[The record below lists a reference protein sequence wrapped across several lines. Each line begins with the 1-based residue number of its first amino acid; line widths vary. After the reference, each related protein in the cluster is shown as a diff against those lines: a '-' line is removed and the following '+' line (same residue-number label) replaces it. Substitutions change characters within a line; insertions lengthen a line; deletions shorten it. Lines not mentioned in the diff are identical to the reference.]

1 MRNSKINL
9 LRQLRHSLPAG
20 GSLPEDVWRRRHR
33 FLVGLTWFHVAIIAL
48 TGPLFGYVWTLS
60 IGAFFKD
67 GTVLHT
73 FGESLVVAFFA
84 ALAAWD
90 RFSREFRATAVSFG
104 LMSASAIIVHLSGG
118 YIEFH
123 FHFFV
128 MLVFLALYQD
138 WVPYLFA
145 IAFVAIHH
153 GTVGVLWPSDVY
165 NHPAALNAPWT
176 WAGIH
181 AFFVL
186 WSSVGSVI
194 AWRFNERAYAQTQRI
209 LDSAGEGIFG
219 LDCNSITTF
228 INPAAAKMLGLSE
241 SAALGQPLARILE
254 HTRADGIPFPGR
266 VSPIL
271 ASLKNG
277 KPRQGTNEIFR
288 RSDGSSFP
296 ADYHVTPTIEQNE
309 LTGLVVTFSDATER
323 HRANREIHHHLQRI
337 RALREIDVA
346 ITSSLDLRNILD
358 VLLEKID
365 LFFDYASASTVRLF
379 DPLTGALE
387 PAACR
392 NLDPNEWRTE
402 EWKSGGRIP
411 KMVFETLAPV
421 TITNVQ
427 SDPRIN
433 NSEIFKKHGI
443 FSYLGVPLIAKGK
456 PLGVL
461 GLYTQEE
468 HQFSKQEVDF
478 MITLAGQAAI
488 AIHNSQLHEE
498 IKKQAQA
505 LERSNKIK
513 DDFLSVTS
521 HELRTPLIAIMGY
534 ARLLEDQSFGKLLPE
549 QLKAAQVIKN
559 RAEDLLVMIRSILE
573 TTKLEAGAM
582 KVEQEMVDVKGLLDG
597 LVRLYEAPLQKEV
610 NIRWDYDGNLPDIV
624 TDGAK
629 LKRILQNLI
638 NNSLKFTEQGHVT
651 VSAQPLPAKQSVE
664 FKVAD
669 TGIGISETLMPVIFE
684 KFRQADGSAARDHE
698 GIGLGLYI
706 VKQFTQ
712 LLGGSIECQSEVGR
726 GSVFTLIIPERLI
739 LEE

>member
-1 MRNSKINL
+1 VRNSKANL
-9 LRQLRHSLPAG
+9 LRQLRHSLPVG

-33 FLVGLTWFHVAIIAL
+33 FLVALTWFHVAVIAL
-48 TGPLFGYVWTLS
+48 TGPVFGYAWTLS
-60 IGAFFKD
+60 IGAPFKD

-73 FGESLVVAFFA
+73 FSESLVVAFFA

-90 RFSREFRATAVSFG
+90 RPSRGFRATAVSLG

-209 LDSAGEGIFG
+209 LNSAGEGIFG
-219 LDCNSITTF
+219 LDHNSITTF

-241 SAALGQPLARILE
+241 SNALGQPLARILE

-271 ASLKNG
+271 AALKNG
-277 KPRQGTNEIFR
+277 KPHQGTNEIFR
-288 RSDGSSFP
+288 RRDGSSFP

-323 HRANREIHHHLQRI
+323 HRANREIQHNLQRI

-346 ITSSLDLRNILD
+346 ITSSLDLGNILD

-379 DPLTGALE
+379 DPCTGALE

-392 NLDPNEWRTE
+392 NLDPNEWRKE
-402 EWKSGGRIP
+402 EWK
-411 KMVFETLAPV
+411 
-421 TITNVQ
+421 
-427 SDPRIN
+427 
-433 NSEIFKKHGI
+433 
-443 FSYLGVPLIAKGK
+443 
-456 PLGVL
+456 
-461 GLYTQEE
+461 
-468 HQFSKQEVDF
+468 
-478 MITLAGQAAI
+478 
-488 AIHNSQLHEE
+488 
-498 IKKQAQA
+498 
-505 LERSNKIK
+505 
-513 DDFLSVTS
+513 
-521 HELRTPLIAIMGY
+521 
-534 ARLLEDQSFGKLLPE
+534 
-549 QLKAAQVIKN
+549 
-559 RAEDLLVMIRSILE
+559 
-573 TTKLEAGAM
+573 
-582 KVEQEMVDVKGLLDG
+582 
-597 LVRLYEAPLQKEV
+597 
-610 NIRWDYDGNLPDIV
+610 
-624 TDGAK
+624 
-629 LKRILQNLI
+629 
-638 NNSLKFTEQGHVT
+638 
-651 VSAQPLPAKQSVE
+651 
-664 FKVAD
+664 
-669 TGIGISETLMPVIFE
+669 
-684 KFRQADGSAARDHE
+684 
-698 GIGLGLYI
+698 
-706 VKQFTQ
+706 
-712 LLGGSIECQSEVGR
+712 
-726 GSVFTLIIPERLI
+726 
-739 LEE
+739 

>member
-9 LRQLRHSLPAG
+9 LRQLRHSLPVG

-597 LVRLYEAPLQKEV
+597 LVKLYEPLQKEV

-638 NNSLKFTEQGHVT
+638 NNSLKFTEQGHVI
-651 VSAQPLPAKQSVE
+651 VSAQPLLGKQSVE

>member
-9 LRQLRHSLPAG
+9 LRQLRHSLPVG

-597 LVRLYEAPLQKEV
+597 LVKLYEPLQKEV

-651 VSAQPLPAKQSVE
+651 VSAQPLPARQSVE

-669 TGIGISETLMPVIFE
+669 TGIGISEALMPVIFE